1 MTRRV
6 ILGVRWHDTD
16 VSLRVRE
23 AGEPASTFEPLIGRT
38 LEFRVTT
45 EKPAWCL
52 GRSGS
57 GLYDCAN
64 RPTSVNRKCT
74 PCSVADAAHASMLHH
89 SHRRDGEPVLD
100 GSVADHLAQ
109 PNVLYVAAFRDG
121 SLKVGTSNAERAL
134 TRLAEQGAWKAVL
147 VAEAVNGYLVRIV
160 EDAVTKVLG
169 LPQSVSMVRKLQ
181 GFVRPVD
188 DALLRVRLNHATEQ
202 IHQLIDG
209 TDGITAIDQPWL
221 FPHENQ
227 WERVIRYP
235 ADLAVGAHELE
246 IAAAC
251 GRTVLARIAGDSD
264 ANDCFV
270 ADLGPLYGHEL
281 EWGRFGTPA
290 LTIQGALF

>member
-6 ILGVRWHDTD
+6 ILGVRWHENE
-16 VSLRVRE
+16 VLLRVRDTD
-23 AGEPASTFEPLIGRT
+23 ATASAFERLVGRT
-38 LEFRVTT
+38 LAFRVVSD
-45 EKPAWCL
+45 KPTWCL

-74 PCSVADAAHASMLHH
+74 PCSVADAAHASLLHH

-121 SLKVGTSNAERAL
+121 SLKIGTSNAERVL

-160 EDAVTKVLG
+160 EDAVTHVLG

-181 GFVRPVD
+181 GLVRPVD
-188 DALLRVRLNHATEQ
+188 DALLRVRLNHATDQ

-221 FPHENQ
+221 FHHDNQ
-227 WERVIRYP
+227 WERVVRYP
-235 ADLAVGAHELE
+235 ADLGEGAHELE
-246 IAAAC
+246 IVAAC

-264 ANDCFV
+264 TNDSFV
-270 ADLGPLYGHEL
+270 ADLGRLYGHEL
-281 EWGRFGTPA
+281 EWGRFGTPT
-290 LTIQGALF
+290 LTIQGSLF